1 MSKTKSGPS
10 KTKPVASK
18 IMIIR
23 HAEKPPEPPKHK
35 PPPFGV
41 TDGGAQDGAS
51 LVVRGWQRAGALAT
65 FFAPQPGQPFG
76 SPQIATPGFAY
87 ASKIETKGSEPTDKH
102 GKKVGSTSRRPQ
114 ETITPLLDKLGGAVT
129 PDFSIDKGEEKS
141 LAKSAAARAGV
152 VLICWEHQSIP
163 AIVKHLPVDPRTPAP
178 PDWPTDS
185 HGKGRFDV
193 VWVFDLEQGAG
204 VYGFTQVPQNLL
216 AGDSP
221 D

>member
-1 MSKTKSGPS
+1 MSKTKSGSS
-10 KTKPVASK
+10 KAKPVATK

-23 HAEKPPEPPKHK
+23 HGEKPPEPPKHK

-41 TDGGAQDGAS
+41 TADGVQDGAS
-51 LVVRGWQRAGALAT
+51 LIVRGWQRAGALAT

-76 SPQIATPGFAY
+76 SPQIATPQFAY
-87 ASKIETKGSEPTDKH
+87 ASKIEAKGSKPTDKK
-102 GKKVGSTSRRPQ
+102 GKQVGSTSRRPQ
-114 ETITPLLDKLGGAVT
+114 ETITPLLEKLGGAVT
-129 PDFSIDKGEEKS
+129 TDFSIDKGEEKS
-141 LAKSAAARAGV
+141 LAKAAAARAGV

-163 AIVKHLPVDPRTPAP
+163 SIAQHLPVDPKKPAP
-178 PDWPTDS
+178 KSWPTDS
-185 HGKGRFDV
+185 NKKGRFDV

-204 VYGFTQVPQNLL
+204 LYSFTQVPQNLL

>member
-1 MSKTKSGPS
+1 MSKKASGSS
-10 KTKPVASK
+10 KAKPVATK

-23 HAEKPPEPPKHK
+23 HGEKPPEPPKHK

-41 TDGGAQDGAS
+41 TDGGAHDGAS

-76 SPQIATPGFAY
+76 NPHIATPQFAY
-87 ASKIETKGSEPTDKH
+87 ASKIETKGSKPTDKK
-102 GKKVGSTSRRPQ
+102 GKKIGSTSRRPQ

-129 PDFSIDKGEEKS
+129 SDFSIDKGEEKS
-141 LAKSAAARAGV
+141 LAKAAAACAGV
-152 VLICWEHQSIP
+152 VLICWEHQSITS
-163 AIVKHLPVDPRTPAP
+163 ITKRLPVDPKTPVP
-178 PDWPTDS
+178 ESWPVDTR
-185 HGKGRFDV
+185 GKGRFDV

-204 VYGFTQVPQNLL
+204 LYSFTQVSQNLL
-216 AGDSP
+216 AGDAP